1 MFTRCSMYCAPHAS
15 LAQATVDEP
24 IAKIERDKCQMGT
37 DLWEANNCCLN

>member
-24 IAKIERDKCQMGT
+24 SLAKIERDKCRG
-37 DLWEANNCCLN
+37 